1 MKLFRCSGLADLI
14 GEPKKKDEV
23 LSDKAKSSIRSMVK
37 EDQFGFRSFTG
48 NKYTI
53 KGNSLEDQAIQ
64 LSGNMRFRKYQKH
77 IGRVQNELITGECDV
92 LDQKRKLIIDTKCTW
107 DIGSHPFFEDE
118 ALEKVKKA
126 GYDWQMQGYMW
137 LYDCEV
143 AHVDF
148 WLFPC
153 PAELLNDWDDIDQ
166 LVHMV
171 EAIPLDERLTTV
183 IIKRDESMIEKIKQK
198 IPLCQ
203 KYYAELSQELSKK
216 KHAA

>member
-77 IGRVQNELITGECDV
+77 VGRVQNELITGE
-92 LDQKRKLIIDTKCTW
+92 
-107 DIGSHPFFEDE
+107 
-118 ALEKVKKA
+118 
-126 GYDWQMQGYMW
+126 
-137 LYDCEV
+137 
-143 AHVDF
+143 
-148 WLFPC
+148 
-153 PAELLNDWDDIDQ
+153 
-166 LVHMV
+166 
-171 EAIPLDERLTTV
+171 
-183 IIKRDESMIEKIKQK
+183 
-198 IPLCQ
+198 
-203 KYYAELSQELSKK
+203 
-216 KHAA
+216 